1 MIESGAT
8 SQKIED
14 MIDYAGPLIERW
26 PKVHKLTLGVRILDK
41 MYDMAELATAAD
53 LKYFNKSTLRDLDVA
68 NHSLLKLVRRA
79 NRIRYKTRT
88 KDGTEKEIVLLNS
101 QHYETWSKKIIEIGN
116 LIGGWIEKVK
126 DRKQS

>member
-26 PKVHKLTLGVRILDK
+26 PKVHKLTLGVRILNK

-53 LKYFNKSTLRDLDVA
+53 LKYFNKSTLRDLDIA
-68 NHSLLKLVRRA
+68 NHCLMKLVRRA
-79 NRIRYKTRT
+79 NRIKYKTRA

-101 QHYETWSKKIIEIGN
+101 QHYETWARMIVEIGH
-116 LIGGWIEKVK
+116 LIGGWMEKVK
-126 DRKQS
+126 DRKQP